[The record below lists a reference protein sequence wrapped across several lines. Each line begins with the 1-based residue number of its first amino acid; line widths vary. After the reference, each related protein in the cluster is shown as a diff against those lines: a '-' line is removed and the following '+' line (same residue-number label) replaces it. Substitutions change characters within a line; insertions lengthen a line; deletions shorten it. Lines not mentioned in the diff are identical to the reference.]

1 MRFTSNHIVFLFWF
15 FIVACLSATSTMI
28 FSESLLNDSLGGAA
42 FFVSVIGLVCFGA
55 LLLLQQVLDICNP

>member
-1 MRFTSNHIVFLFWF
+1 MRLTFTNFIVLFWF

-28 FSESLLNDSLGGAA
+28 FSETLLNDSLGGAV
-42 FFVSVIGLVCFGA
+42 FFLSLIGLVCFGA